1 MRAGVAAAVVV
12 TMALG
17 GVALAQHR
25 PVPRPE
31 TAPEV
36 TTPDATATE
45 RDNTPAPP
53 EKPDAAAPP
62 MAVETIAEPSPAPP
76 PKPAAPPTMPE
87 TTADAPPVAV
97 ITDPAPPTDLPPQII
112 APPQVAGPPRITV
125 PLSPL
130 NPSGILTAPPP
141 VGAAPM
147 PLPQGGDC
155 LAALEALGVTFTRP
169 GPITGEAPG
178 CGIPDPVQVDQIAP
192 GIALHGT
199 APMRCETA
207 LALAQW
213 TRGFV
218 QPAAAI
224 WAAQGHGALTGY
236 RTGSTYACRA
246 RNGDGSGKVSEH
258 AIGNAIDIAAF
269 TFQDSPDLPI
279 APRASGND
287 LETAFQ
293 RTVSGAGCLFFTTV
307 LGPGSDGA
315 HEDHLHLDIK
325 PRNGGYRICQ

>member
-1 MRAGVAAAVVV
+1 MLRAAA
-12 TMALG
+12 TMAMTMVLTNA
-17 GVALAQHR
+17 ALSDPR

-31 TAPEV
+31 TSIIQAPASKPAV
-36 TTPDATATE
+36 TPLARA
-45 RDNTPAPP
+45 
-53 EKPDAAAPP
+53 
-62 MAVETIAEPSPAPP
+62 
-76 PKPAAPPTMPE
+76 PKPATKAPVPVEVIPDPKAASPAKVLPPPPAVVAPPR
-87 TTADAPPVAV
+87 VV
-97 ITDPAPPTDLPPQII
+97 
-112 APPQVAGPPRITV
+112 V

-141 VGAAPM
+141 VGQAPI
-147 PLPQGGDC
+147 PLATGTDC
-155 LAALEALGVTFTRP
+155 LAALDALGVTYTRP
-169 GPITGEAPG
+169 GPITDTTPG
-178 CGIPDPVQVDQIAP
+178 CGIPDPVQVAQIAP
-192 GIALHGT
+192 GVTVHGT

-218 QPAAAI
+218 QPAAAL

-236 RTGSTYACRA
+236 RTGSTYACRS

-258 AIGNAIDIAAF
+258 AVGNAIDIAAF
-269 TFQDSPDLPI
+269 TFLDSPDLPV

-287 LETAFQ
+287 METAFQ
-293 RTVSGAGCLFFTTV
+293 RTVSGAACLFFTTV

-325 PRNGGYRICQ
+325 TRNGGYRICQ